1 MLEEDVKEQAQ
12 KKMLTSQNTRK
23 MQAIGTNDG
32 AMKELIKNS
41 NQRQVSTLSSNVG
54 SAIHT
59 PPEMNMH

>member
-41 NQRQVSTLSSNVG
+41 N
-54 SAIHT
+54 
-59 PPEMNMH
+59 